1 MTEADD
7 PNGGKAGETAARK
20 PGEQPGEVAAPANT
34 PPPTP
39 HASRHPLPGERTCTC
54 AGLRTYTYG
63 SGPTVLWVH
72 GYTMDATLWRPLW
85 RLLPGLRHVG
95 VDLPG
100 HGGSGPLRPGTTLPE
115 VAERVVELARAEGA
129 RRWVGLSFGSTVVL
143 EMAVAHPD
151 EADRLVLGAPTPA
164 GGPPDPAARKRYI
177 ELLMLRRMRGAAAA
191 EQLADLWMAAPPDIF
206 KGTEEH
212 AELRAEI
219 RRVVARHSWAEL
231 VDGAMAGLSAHVHTE
246 ADLARISART
256 LVLTG
261 SEDMPV
267 FHANAA
273 LLERTLPA
281 CATRIVDG
289 AGHLPLLEQPWTV
302 AAPLLGHLS
311 ARWTNEGHSLERTT
325 V

>member
-1 MTEADD
+1 MTC
-7 PNGGKAGETAARK
+7 
-20 PGEQPGEVAAPANT
+20 
-34 PPPTP
+34 
-39 HASRHPLPGERTCTC
+39 HASREPLPGERTGEC
-54 AGLRTYTYG
+54 AGLRTYAYG
-63 SGPTVLWVH
+63 TGPTVLWVH

-100 HGGSGPLRPGTTLPE
+100 HGGSAPLRPGTTLPE
-115 VAERVVELARAEGA
+115 VAEQVAEVARAEGA

-143 EMAVAHPD
+143 QMALARPD
-151 EADRLVLGAPTPA
+151 AVDRLVLGAPTPA

-206 KGTEEH
+206 KGTEDH
-212 AELRAEI
+212 PELRAEI
-219 RRVVARHSWAEL
+219 REVVARHSWAEL
-231 VDGAMAGLSAHVHTE
+231 SDGSMAGLSAHVHTE
-246 ADLARISART
+246 DALAAVTART
-256 LVLTG
+256 FVLTG
-261 SEDMPV
+261 SDDMPV

-273 LLERTLPA
+273 MLSRVLPA
-281 CATRIVDG
+281 CVAQLVPS

-302 AAPLLGHLS
+302 AAPLLDHLS
-311 ARWTNEGHSLERTT
+311 APRTDDGQPVERAP